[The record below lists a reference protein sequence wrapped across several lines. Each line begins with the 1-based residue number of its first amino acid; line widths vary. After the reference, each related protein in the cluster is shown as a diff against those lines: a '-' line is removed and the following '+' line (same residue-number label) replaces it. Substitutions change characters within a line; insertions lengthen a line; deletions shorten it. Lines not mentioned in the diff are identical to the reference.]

1 MEPRRPACATGHCAA
16 PRTIPA
22 ARRETPRT
30 GEIRPT
36 FAMVRLRRR
45 RPPPRRP
52 VATGASILERSRAR
66 LVRSVRERD
75 EETCTLAHPSPS
87 SSPPPLQPA
96 LNKSQKDKVKR
107 FASVADAPEDLALK
121 ILKEVK
127 WDLEVG
133 LEIFFST
140 PMDVGSRAD
149 ASAIDAMFE
158 SYRSEDADEDVI
170 DASGIERFCADLGID
185 AMDPVILVISC
196 RMRAA
201 NMGVY
206 TREEFRRGMR
216 DVGVDAT
223 SKLRAP
229 VPELREDLEDPDE
242 FKEVYEYSFAFAKE
256 DNHKSL
262 ALESACALWKVLLGG
277 DDASGRARW
286 ALVDEWCDFL
296 TEKHGKAITRDTWSQ
311 ALEFSRSIGPELEGY
326 DPAGAWP
333 YLIDEF
339 VEHKLEGKAAAAA
352 GGGE

>member
-1 MEPRRPACATGHCAA
+1 
-16 PRTIPA
+16 
-22 ARRETPRT
+22 
-30 GEIRPT
+30 
-36 FAMVRLRRR
+36 
-45 RPPPRRP
+45 
-52 VATGASILERSRAR
+52 
-66 LVRSVRERD
+66 
-75 EETCTLAHPSPS
+75 
-87 SSPPPLQPA
+87 
-96 LNKSQKDKVKR
+96 
-107 FASVADAPEDLALK
+107 
-121 ILKEVK
+121 
-127 WDLEVG
+127 
-133 LEIFFST
+133 
-140 PMDVGSRAD
+140 
-149 ASAIDAMFE
+149 
-158 SYRSEDADEDVI
+158 
-170 DASGIERFCADLGID
+170 
-185 AMDPVILVISC
+185 
-196 RMRAA
+196 MRAA

-223 SKLRAP
+223 SKLRAL
-229 VPELREDLEDPDE
+229 VPELREELEDPDE

-352 GGGE
+352 GGWE